1 MLQPHRRVAA
11 GLSTEAACMVSIVPA
26 NMKTDLTPNRC
37 SRASKTAGINDF
49 PQPYRRR
56 QAAATNRYPSRSK
69 ISLFFTSTT
78 TRERF
83 GSAAI
88 SQ

>member
-37 SRASKTAGINDF
+37 SRAS
-49 PQPYRRR
+49 
-56 QAAATNRYPSRSK
+56 NRYLSRSK